1 MRFNAACLVLRD
13 LAHIRKYVA
22 QISLTCA
29 IPHKYIHQN
38 NTKYLGA
45 NVTIDP
51 LMNLSAITERTHFD
65 ADSSAFVLLELL
77 AAGHGGKAIS
87 ELPDDEL
94 MRALDA
100 ACDRMDRLLA
110 GDP

>member
-1 MRFNAACLVLRD
+1 MRFNAGRRTLSD
-13 LAHIRKYVA
+13 LAHIQKHVA

-29 IPHKYIHQN
+29 IPHKYIYQN

-51 LMNLSAITERTHFD
+51 TMNLAAITERTAFD
-65 ADSSAFVLLELL
+65 PDSSAFVLLELL
-77 AAGHGGKAIS
+77 AGGHAGKPFD

-100 ACDRMDRLLA
+100 ACDRMKRLETY
-110 GDP
+110 DQ

>member
-1 MRFNAACLVLRD
+1 M
-13 LAHIRKYVA
+13 I
-22 QISLTCA
+22 
-29 IPHKYIHQN
+29 
-38 NTKYLGA
+38 
-45 NVTIDP
+45 IDP

-100 ACDRMDRLLA
+100 ACDRMDRLLS